1 MTPPVLDPSPSPAPD
16 QSSGADGILVSIILP
31 AYNEAEALPTVL
43 SDLQRIVDD
52 RYEIIVVDDGST
64 DNTVAVASDYPCRV
78 IEHQFNRGKGAAV
91 QTGLSKA
98 RGQYLVV
105 MDANGTYPAS
115 VVPRI
120 VELLA
125 SNDLVRCNRV
135 HAGDYQPWTT
145 RLWTWSLDRMLS
157 LVNGLDGVDQLSGMY
172 GLRRG
177 AVMPMQLESLG
188 FAIEAEIG
196 VKARLQGLR
205 IATFPVEYQP
215 GRGERPLYE
224 QWRNRFLTF
233 AHLLVI
239 VLTYNPLMTFITPG
253 FLIMLAALVG
263 AGILREDR
271 IVTPYLGLSVHSFI
285 VMALGAVASFQLV
298 VFGMAAALYG
308 VEAGYR
314 PPKWLIWAGSRM
326 FRLGSAAV
334 GFLMAIWGA
343 VNVAQMIIRW
353 ITVGP
358 VVFTETR
365 ALVLAATLAML
376 GLQIISAALFLSI
389 FASRLQRL
397 AQMPVSEVRAPAGGA
412 R

>member
-1 MTPPVLDPSPSPAPD
+1 MTTTPLDSSPDHP
-16 QSSGADGILVSIILP
+16 GADGNILVSIILP

-43 SDLQRIVDD
+43 SDLQRVVDD

-78 IEHQFNRGKGAAV
+78 IAHQFNRGKGAAV

-105 MDANGTYPAS
+105 IDANGTYPAS
-115 VVPRI
+115 AVPRI

-125 SNDLVRCNRV
+125 SHDLVRCERV
-135 HAGDYQPWTT
+135 RAGEYQPISA
-145 RLWTWSLDRMLS
+145 RLWSWSLDRLLS
-157 LVNGLDGVDQLSGMY
+157 LVNGLDDVDQLSGMY
-172 GLRRG
+172 GLRRE

-196 VKARLQGLR
+196 IKARLQGLR

-215 GRGERPLYE
+215 RRGERPLYQ
-224 QWRNRFLTF
+224 QWRDRFLTF
-233 AHLLVI
+233 AHILVMA
-239 VLTYNPLMTFITPG
+239 LTYNPLATFITPG
-253 FLIMLAALVG
+253 LFVMLAALVG
-263 AGILREDR
+263 AAVLREDR

-285 VMALGAVASFQLV
+285 VMALGAVAAFQLI

-314 PPKWLIWAGSRM
+314 PPKWLIRASSRT
-326 FRLGSAAV
+326 FRLGSAVVGLVMAV
-334 GFLMAIWGA
+334 WAA
-343 VNVAQMIIRW
+343 VSIAQMTIRW
-353 ITVGP
+353 VTTGP

-365 ALVLAATLAML
+365 ALVLAATLMVL
-376 GLQIISAALFLSI
+376 GLQIVSAALFLSI
-389 FASRLQRL
+389 FAGRLQRL
-397 AQMPVSEVRAPAGGA
+397 AQLPVSEVRAFAGGA